1 MIQRFN
7 FYDIYGYLLPGLV
20 LAALLVAPFSIA
32 GGLAPPAH
40 LASAA
45 LAVVVGYVLG
55 HFLQRFADVWLPW
68 TWWGVPTKRRLPS
81 SHLLDPDAT
90 RLASEVKR
98 QLASKIQQKFHLDVG
113 IDSDDPKKFDP
124 VRQEAFLQCRRDLLN
139 SDRAAYAE
147 QFQGMYSM
155 MRGFACALG
164 CGAAFH
170 AGIAS
175 ALEFAFPRQLERS
188 IWVLIAVW
196 ILVSI
201 PSIPESGFTVWV
213 ERAVGMLVF
222 WLLGME
228 AAWYIGAKPHFARA
242 ALLIA
247 LGCVL
252 LAFKSA
258 KGFSYYAEI
267 FAATVYR
274 DFLLDKPEKSA
285 KSAKS
290 A

>member
-7 FYDIYGYLLPGLV
+7 FYDVYGYLLPGLV
-20 LAALLVAPFSIA
+20 LAALLGVPFSLA

-40 LASAA
+40 FASAA
-45 LAVVVGYVLG
+45 LAIILGYVLG
-55 HFLQRFADVWLPW
+55 HFVQRFADAWLPW
-68 TWWGVPTKRRLPS
+68 TWWGVPRKRRLPS
-81 SHLLDPDAT
+81 SNLLDPET
-90 RLASEVKR
+90 PRLASEVKR
-98 QLASKIQQKFHLDVG
+98 QLAAKIQQRFHLDVG
-113 IDSDDPKKFDP
+113 INSDDPEKFDP

-155 MRGFACALG
+155 MDGFACALG
-164 CGAAFH
+164 CAAAFY

-175 ALEFAFPRQLERS
+175 ALEFAFPRDVERS
-188 IWVLIAVW
+188 IWALIVVW

-201 PSIPESGFTVWV
+201 PSIPESGLTVWV
-213 ERAVGMLVF
+213 ERVVGVLVF

-228 AAWYIGAKPHFARA
+228 TAWYIGTKPHLARV
-242 ALLIA
+242 ALLTA

-258 KGFSYYAEI
+258 KAFSYYAEI

-274 DFLLDKPEKSA
+274 DFLVDKPEKSA
-285 KSAKS
+285 KST
-290 A
+290 